1 VSATLVVTIKP
12 RRAEK
17 IAAIHVDGEPLAGTR
32 LELPAPRRV
41 HVSVTALGFRRATRD
56 VDVGDHT
63 ELSIELEK
71 LRSHHRHTVAGT
83 VGLAAASVIAW
94 LIRRR

>member
-1 VSATLVVTIKP
+1 MSATLVVTIKP
-12 RRAEK
+12 RSAEK